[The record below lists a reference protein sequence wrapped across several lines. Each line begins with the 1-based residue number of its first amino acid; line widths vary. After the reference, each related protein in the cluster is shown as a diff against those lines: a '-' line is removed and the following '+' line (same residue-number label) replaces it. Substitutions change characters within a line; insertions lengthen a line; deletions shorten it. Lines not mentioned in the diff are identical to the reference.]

1 MRHRRKLA
9 GIILAALGLMIILSM
24 LVPTGFWWFV
34 LGAALI
40 AVGICM
46 MKH

>member
-1 MRHRRKLA
+1 MRHRRKLP
-9 GIILAALGLMIILSM
+9 GIILTALGLMIILSM
-24 LVPTGFWWFV
+24 ILPTAFWWFAF
-34 LGAALI
+34 GAALI